1 MLIREWSLVTGRG
14 EREGVVGASD
24 VLPLK
29 KVGGWGASFSHPP
42 FKRGGGGG

>member
-1 MLIREWSLVTGRG
+1 MR
-14 EREGVVGASD
+14 GVVGASE

-42 FKRGGGGG
+42 FKRGGGGGGVTIFTLS